1 VYIQQDKV
9 PVVFAPDIPLA
20 DAQRIAVTQRPLFA
34 AAGDEASGEPAWKTI
49 PSWFI
54 YGDQDLVIPPAVL
67 GFMAERANPQET
79 VVIPGA
85 SHVSMISHPDAV
97 ANIIEDAATEVE
109 AATQAAN

>member
-1 VYIQQDKV
+1 MSK
-9 PVVFAPDIPLA
+9 AHLWE
-20 DAQRIAVTQRPLFA
+20 RPLNA

-54 YGDQDLVIPPAVL
+54 YGDQDLVIPPAIL
-67 GFMAERANPQET
+67 GRMAERASAQET

-85 SHVSMISHPDAV
+85 SHVSMISHPDEV
-97 ANIIEDAATEVE
+97 AKIIVDAATEVE